1 MKNKTNIKIILPLLA
16 ILTSSQGAT
25 FEPFPM
31 APQIEF
37 GNEVPYYG
45 EKSTTTEEWTNP
57 FGVNA
62 FDIRGNI
69 STLGELGANDTIVI
83 KVYNSLTGEV
93 VYSSVPN
100 EIGNYKVYIPE
111 VTSGSI
117 IYNVKIETFINGVN
131 QDYFVDFGTQDDE
144 FAISYK
150 EAEQIQWLKN
160 SSGVDIAQD
169 LNGLALT
176 VNTPNNFISY
186 NLADVDNNK
195 FVVNGKIKVS
205 ETFTPGTIKI
215 VAINTSNAKEYAFYT
230 KTTPMVDEEN
240 TYEFEMKLLK
250 DHNDYI
256 IKIVTQDDKTLEL
269 NEMYYNY
276 GSDRMESSDDQIVG
290 MQNVEWVE
298 TSEGSNQWIPDLA
311 KTSYLH
317 IDDSFSLYSTID
329 STMFGKT
336 DYKISG
342 TITTRSD
349 SGTKGYS
356 SDGIV
361 VSIFDAMNGKLL
373 DSSVSICNDDFTS
386 CSYDLNIGSILNN
399 INDSENGGYIFK
411 VDERVNY
418 VTKNFYYDY
427 GSDHLA
433 NSSDD
438 SLKAAEKINIDNG
451 VPVVN
456 YLQISEL
463 ETLANI
469 NMDSFIAPNEYEIS
483 GKFTDVDPLTT
494 SISITYIESKL
505 GIYQYGTTTKND
517 DGTYSFSKPDLEEG
531 VYSVEI
537 RQIKTY
543 ENGLIERHEYILHD
557 EDGDGDYTSGIELKL
572 KSDVGYSA
580 FDINGV
586 NLDDKKYS
594 ASFDSSTIAYYTPA
608 VKLVELNRD
617 TTIPSLALVPPQ
629 LFSYTL
635 NVSNFAKMDG
645 KTVEIEL
652 RDANS
657 FNRYNKS
664 LTIDEDTE
672 TIVFDNVKEGSY
684 YFILRGDK
692 QEFWLNEGDTQEFI
706 EGVYRVGYQD
716 SEVCWDYKNGIDNC
730 NYDSLIK
737 LVPTLNDKIYV
748 PIEISS
754 DVSHDVI
761 YPANN
766 LFKMTLNL
774 GSDNA
779 NKPISVS
786 TKQRTNG
793 YDYNT
798 YSFQTDVSGD
808 VNIELPVKANNNYTV
823 SVWAGY
829 NDYSIKNDNDDFK
842 LVKSSNIYD
851 KSDNY
856 SIYPFGL
863 HTTDTTDLEMG
874 SVELPVLRDVT
885 ITFENLEENESGEI
899 VERVLVSLIGG
910 NGYFSSSNIQVNNA
924 SKTNTVTFKIP
935 DGDYIVKLSP
945 SQNYSGFV
953 DVDGDGAGD
962 STINGIDFTS
972 NSKFTWLMSKA
983 DTFTVSSDETLNVV
997 LKSLDSYKQL
1007 SGTVNLGSGD
1017 IEAGWICAKSGTDG
1031 KCAIVS
1037 SDGTFTINPLA
1048 PSGDYIYLVEYRS
1061 HDGEMVRQKVT
1072 MTDGES
1078 ISNVNIETIKVTI
1091 SGTVID
1097 SEDGIKEVVLLEVNN
1112 NTNSW
1117 TIIKSIAVT
1126 DTDSEVEFSFT
1137 DMPSALEGSH
1147 YEIAVASIVIDER
1160 SGVATYT
1167 INSSVQADNTAGSA
1181 NGVTVDDTITLD
1193 INQ

>member
-1 MKNKTNIKIILPLLA
+1 MKNKTKIKIILPLLA

-25 FEPFPM
+25 FESFPT

-37 GNEVPYYG
+37 GKDVPYYG
-45 EKSTTTEEWTNP
+45 TQSTVVEEWTNP

-69 STLGELGANDTIVI
+69 STLGELGSNDTVVI

-100 EIGNYKVYIPE
+100 VDGNYKVYIPE

-117 IYNVKIETFINGVN
+117 VYNVKIETIIGGVS
-131 QDYFVDFGTQDDE
+131 QDYFVDFGTQDDD
-144 FAISYK
+144 FAMSYK
-150 EAEQIQWLKN
+150 EVEQIQWLKN
-160 SSGVDIAQD
+160 SAGVDIAQD

-176 VNTPNNFISY
+176 VDTPNSFISY

-195 FVVNGKIKVS
+195 FIVNGKVKVS
-205 ETFTPGTIKI
+205 DTFTPGTIKV

-230 KTTPMVDEEN
+230 KTTALIDEPN

-276 GSDRMESSDDQIVG
+276 GSDHQESSDDQIVG

-317 IDDSFSLYSTID
+317 IEENFSLYSAID

-349 SGTKGYS
+349 SGSKGYS

-361 VSIFDAMNGKLL
+361 VSVFDAINGKLL

-386 CSYDLNIGSILNN
+386 CTYDLNIGSILNN

-411 VDERVNY
+411 VDERVSY

-433 NSSDD
+433 NSDDD
-438 SLKAAEKINIDNG
+438 SLKTAEKVNIDNG

-456 YLQISEL
+456 YLQVSEL

-469 NMDSFIAPNEYEIS
+469 NMDTFIAPNEYEIS

-494 SISITYIESKL
+494 SISITYREPKL
-505 GIYQYGTTTKND
+505 GIYQYGTTSKND
-517 DGTYSFSKPDLEEG
+517 DGSYSFSKTGLEEG

-537 RQIKTY
+537 RQIKTN
-543 ENGLIERHEYILHD
+543 ENGVVEKYEYVLHD
-557 EDGDGDYTSGIELKL
+557 EDGDGDYSSGTELKL

-580 FDINGV
+580 FDINGI
-586 NLDDKKYS
+586 NLDDQKYS

-617 TTIPSLALVPPQ
+617 MTIPSLALVPPQ

-657 FNRYNKS
+657 FNRYNKT

-672 TIVFDNVKEGSY
+672 TIVFDNVKESSY
-684 YFILRGDK
+684 YFILRADK
-692 QEFWLNEGDTQEFI
+692 QEFWLNDSDAQEFI

-716 SEVCWDYKNGIDNC
+716 SEVCWDYKNGIDSC
-730 NYDSLIK
+730 NDDSLMK
-737 LVPTLNDKIYV
+737 LVPTLNDKIYAPFEV
-748 PIEISS
+748 ANDI
-754 DVSHDVI
+754 SHDVI
-761 YPANN
+761 YPAKN
-766 LFKMTLNL
+766 LFTMTLNL

-798 YSFQTDVSGD
+798 YSFQTDASGD
-808 VNIELPVKANNNYTV
+808 VDIELPVKANNDYTV

-829 NDYSIKNDNDDFK
+829 NDYSIKDDNGDFK

-863 HTTDTTDLEMG
+863 HTTDTVDLEMG
-874 SVELPVLRDVT
+874 NVELPVLRDVT
-885 ITFENLEENESGEI
+885 VTFENLEENESGNI
-899 VERVLVSLIGG
+899 DERVLVSLIGG
-910 NGYFSSSNIQVNNA
+910 NGYFSSSNIQVNSA
-924 SKTNTVTFKIP
+924 IKTNTVSFKIP

-962 STINGIDFTS
+962 STITDIDFTS
-972 NSKFTWLMSKA
+972 GSKFTWLISNA
-983 DTFTVSSDETLNVV
+983 DTFTVSADENLNVV

-1017 IEAGWICAKSGTDG
+1017 IESGWICAKSGTDG
-1031 KCAIVS
+1031 KCSTVS

-1061 HDGEMVRQKVT
+1061 HDGEMIRQNVT
-1072 MTDGES
+1072 MTDGDS
-1078 ISNVNIETIKVTI
+1078 ISDVNIETIKVTI
-1091 SGTVID
+1091 SGTVTD
-1097 SEDGIKEVVLLEVNN
+1097 SDDDIKELVLLEVND
-1112 NTNSW
+1112 TDDSW
-1117 TIIKSIAVT
+1117 TIIKSISVS
-1126 DTDSEVEFSFT
+1126 DTTSEVEFSFT
-1137 DMPSALEGSH
+1137 DMPSALSGSH
-1147 YEIAVASIVIDER
+1147 YEVAVASIVIDSR

-1167 INSSVQADNTAGSA
+1167 INSSVQADNTSGTA
-1181 NGVTVDDTITLD
+1181 NGVTVDDTITLE